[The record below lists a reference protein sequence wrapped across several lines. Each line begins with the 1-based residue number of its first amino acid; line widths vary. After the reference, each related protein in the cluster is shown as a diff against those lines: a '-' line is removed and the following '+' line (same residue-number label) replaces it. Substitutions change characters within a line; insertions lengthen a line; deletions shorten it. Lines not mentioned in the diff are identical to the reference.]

1 MQVLNGYMWLM
12 FAILDI
18 MHVKESHHLWKF
30 YWTRVLLDYSSPIEN
45 FNFPIKDVP
54 SGVCVLEFFWC
65 IPVYISAFLLHTNA
79 SGELC
84 LTFSFWSFPWILNT
98 LYFWSLSKEQS
109 QGKEKPVQHES
120 AYSNLFIMNA
130 EHDIRTNYKPIQDP
144 KESSQSCLDG
154 FSYLT
159 KLLRNNLFPFFQL
172 FIPCKHL
179 SCGAALGPFMPVVGF
194 FDFLPPPGHDN
205 IPDIDIHFLK

>member
-1 MQVLNGYMWLM
+1 MQ
-12 FAILDI
+12 
-18 MHVKESHHLWKF
+18 
-30 YWTRVLLDYSSPIEN
+30 
-45 FNFPIKDVP
+45 DVP

-109 QGKEKPVQHES
+109 QGKEKPVQRES

-130 EHDIRTNYKPIQDP
+130 EHDIRTNYKPI
-144 KESSQSCLDG
+144 
-154 FSYLT
+154 
-159 KLLRNNLFPFFQL
+159 
-172 FIPCKHL
+172 
-179 SCGAALGPFMPVVGF
+179 
-194 FDFLPPPGHDN
+194 
-205 IPDIDIHFLK
+205 